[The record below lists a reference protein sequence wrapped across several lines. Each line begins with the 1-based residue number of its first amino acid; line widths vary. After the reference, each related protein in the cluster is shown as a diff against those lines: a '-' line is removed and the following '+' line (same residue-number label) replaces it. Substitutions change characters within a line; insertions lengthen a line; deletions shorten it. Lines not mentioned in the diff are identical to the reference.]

1 MDFGAELVAGLQEM
15 RVLAESRMRSTWL
28 IQAGPTTAYDPV
40 AQEDK
45 TTYAVEFTTPGR
57 LKVLSALSQHSQQA
71 GAGSVV
77 EVTRELHIPI
87 TAPLVPQGA
96 IATCVELDPSSDP
109 ALARTVLAIEGPAEA
124 DQTTARRLK
133 VTELASAATE
143 EVP

>member
-1 MDFGAELVAGLQEM
+1 MSVDQYMEMFRSDAEE
-15 RVLAESRMRSTWL
+15 RMLSVWL
-28 IQAGPTTAYDPV
+28 IQAGPTTVYDPV

-45 TTYAVEFTTPGR
+45 TVYAVEFTTKGR

-77 EVTRELHIPI
+77 EVTRELHIPVS
-87 TAPLVPQGA
+87 TPLVPQGA
-96 IATCVELDPSSDP
+96 IATCIHLDPSSDP
-109 ALARTVLAIEGPAEA
+109 AMARTVLTVEGPAEA